1 MREQKEQG
9 KQNELLRVIAEK
21 NHEQVIEYD
30 VKEDHAVVY
39 AVENDRFEVLFDV
52 EDYIQKNRYGS
63 VFIDP
68 EDRKVFRRAVH
79 TCLQKEG
86 TVMVDVRYQGK
97 DSPSEWYRFYL
108 VSIAG
113 ENGEISRMVGRFQNI
128 QQEKIITERMRRRAE
143 IDVLTNV
150 YNHKAFEEYCAKELA
165 ECTTNALFLMLDID
179 DFKIIND
186 TQGHAVGDM
195 VLSQTGSILS
205 EVTGDRGIVGR
216 LGGDEFAV
224 FASGFQ
230 NAVEMEEFC
239 VTMRE
244 NLKKIIFDM
253 EYSVSIGAAKLNGRR
268 ISFPDFYFE
277 ADRAVYAAK
286 RGGKNRIVFY
296 DQIKDQEEP
305 QQEVP
310 DALEPILP
318 QGDENSMLRQLR
330 TCMETL
336 GKEGIGDAFM
346 QTFESLRQYF
356 DADGVVLAYAKDG
369 AIRYVEECHR
379 ETAQMMAR
387 LVTEGVESGDAEA
400 FIREMGKLGDVM
412 FLNIKSLRE
421 SHPVIYEYLA
431 EIRAWSAAGVSL
443 YTGERLLGILMVL
456 NPHRHLEES
465 GVLSML
471 GATLVARIELRNLQE
486 QQEYD
491 RTHDKLT
498 NLWNREGLSVMARTG
513 EDNMFRSLGVI
524 TTDVI
529 HLSEINKQF
538 GYISGNRKLTEVA
551 DLLKSLFPN
560 YRIYRYDEDEML
572 VLCINIE
579 RQEMEQQVENLQ
591 KKLEALGFGVAM
603 GYSWSAHP
611 NTKSQIAEAEV
622 LMSNDKLKLMHGTT
636 VMKRMEQSVIDEI
649 NDLMERGRYLVYL
662 QPKVDIHTGRTEG
675 AEALIRQLDD
685 ELGIVGPGMFI
696 PVLEHYNL
704 VHMIDLFV
712 LDEVFRYQ
720 KEQIREGHRTVPI
733 SVNFSKMTIMYPELI
748 EKVTQMVQKYDI
760 PVELIHIEVTE
771 TVGDMDHVLI
781 ENVANS
787 LKELGFRLSM
797 DDFGS
802 HYSNLA
808 VLIQYDFD
816 SAKIDRSMV
825 TEITNNR
832 KSRILLDYMT
842 SMIND
847 LGIHCIVEGIETKE
861 QVDILKKTKAEMIQG
876 FYFGKPVPKEK
887 FYEAFIAE

>member
-1 MREQKEQG
+1 MRQTGQFTRRKE
-9 KQNELLRVIAEK
+9 AEK
-21 NHEQVIEYD
+21 
-30 VKEDHAVVY
+30 
-39 AVENDRFEVLFDV
+39 
-52 EDYIQKNRYGS
+52 
-63 VFIDP
+63 
-68 EDRKVFRRAVH
+68 
-79 TCLQKEG
+79 
-86 TVMVDVRYQGK
+86 
-97 DSPSEWYRFYL
+97 
-108 VSIAG
+108 
-113 ENGEISRMVGRFQNI
+113 
-128 QQEKIITERMRRRAE
+128 
-143 IDVLTNV
+143 
-150 YNHKAFEEYCAKELA
+150 
-165 ECTTNALFLMLDID
+165 
-179 DFKIIND
+179 
-186 TQGHAVGDM
+186 
-195 VLSQTGSILS
+195 
-205 EVTGDRGIVGR
+205 
-216 LGGDEFAV
+216 
-224 FASGFQ
+224 
-230 NAVEMEEFC
+230 
-239 VTMRE
+239 
-244 NLKKIIFDM
+244 
-253 EYSVSIGAAKLNGRR
+253 
-268 ISFPDFYFE
+268 PDC
-277 ADRAVYAAK
+277 
-286 RGGKNRIVFY
+286 FY
-296 DQIKDQEEP
+296 DQIKENQEPETADP
-305 QQEVP
+305 V
-310 DALEPILP
+310 EPILA
-318 QGDENSMLRQLR
+318 QGNEKSMLRQLR
-330 TCMETL
+330 TCMEAL
-336 GKEGIGDAFM
+336 GREGIGDALM
-346 QTFESLRQYF
+346 QTFEALRQYF
-356 DADGVVLAYAKDG
+356 DANCVVLAYAKEG
-369 AIRYVEECHR
+369 GIRYVEECHR
-379 ETAQMMAR
+379 DTAQMMAR
-387 LVTEGVESGDAEA
+387 LVTEKIESGDAEGV
-400 FIREMGKLGDVM
+400 IQEIGQLGDVVIPD
-412 FLNIKSLRE
+412 IKSLRE

-431 EIRAWSAAGVSL
+431 ELRAWSAAGISL
-443 YTGERLLGILMVL
+443 YTGDHLLGILMVL
-456 NPHRHLEES
+456 NPHRHLEEAD
-465 GVLSML
+465 VLSML
-471 GATLVARIELRNLQE
+471 GTTLAARIELRNLQE

-498 NLWNREGLSVMARTG
+498 GLWNREGLSVMARTG
-513 EDNMFRSLGVI
+513 ADNMFCSLGVI

-538 GYISGNRKLTEVA
+538 GYISGNRRLMEVA
-551 DLLKSLFPN
+551 ELLKSLFPN

-572 VLCINIE
+572 VLCINIK

-591 KKLEALGFGVAM
+591 KRLAGLGFGVAM

-611 NTKSQIAEAEV
+611 QTRSQIAEAEV